1 MAYTFKLPANT
12 PANKKQV
19 EDIFQYLTTRG
30 KSRRNPQSIR
40 WFIANYY
47 MRGIRNFTEIDY
59 ANGSVQVAYQ
69 NEAGNLKF
77 QFEDVVAKY
86 QAQLGRLLSL
96 DLSPSITRRGISLD
110 GMRKASV
117 AQVVLDSAFP
127 EDKVKELALNICP
140 ALLMYG
146 TVGAAL
152 WVDSEDSVGIDVV
165 MPWELLPIP
174 VEISSPTDARGL
186 MRTRIV
192 PTDWIKSLA
201 ITPGG
206 KTKTFKNLDS
216 VRLPVADLPADMGRF
231 DGAARMAS
239 TGGGF
244 FIRNGQAENNYG
256 GMPKK
261 EDEQDT
267 YMDVTQL
274 TEVWLQTSDGYL
286 SEYLGFAG
294 TEKFQQ
300 LFRINHEGS
309 KNPMPIRII
318 RDTIVG
324 GFWGRSYV
332 DMLIPLNN
340 EIEYA
345 LSSVFQGISD
355 FDLYG
360 LQLWPST
367 LGTPPEAQRGQD
379 GIKRIVYEPD
389 YTCPDM
395 KPENIMPAKMTQ
407 PQVAAVKLAM
417 EMMDRLAN
425 QPGELMRGEAPGRV
439 DSSAGLGLLYET
451 SSIPLSPTAKN
462 LANGLSGVYR
472 SMLRILKDMWSD
484 TKVVSISALDDA
496 LAGIVIDAEAGT
508 LSLSQNAI
516 PYPDEV
522 NVGVKSETPISKE
535 QQKAELKEAL
545 KEQRITLDEFNFAV
559 RKKGLD
565 IPVGGEIEWQNFR
578 RAMME
583 NITLFGDGKTV
594 GTADVSE
601 RDMHMIHLKVLEA
614 FMARPEF
621 FLASV
626 EVQDAFTEHW
636 QAHRE
641 GLGML
646 PEGMPTPDE
655 AAEMELGGMG
665 DLGMMG
671 GPGMMGP
678 GGPGEGMPQ

>member
-1 MAYTFKLPANT
+1 MAYTFTLPSDT

-19 EDIFQYLTTRG
+19 EDIFQYLVSKG

-40 WFIANYY
+40 WWIANYY
-47 MRGIRNFTEIDY
+47 MRGIRNFSGIDY
-59 ANGSVQVAYQ
+59 TNGTVQVAYQ
-69 NEAGNLKF
+69 NEEGNLKF
-77 QFEDVVAKY
+77 QFEDVVSKY

-110 GMRKASV
+110 GLRKASV

-140 ALLMYG
+140 SLLMYG

-152 WVDSEDSVGIDVV
+152 WVDSEDSMGIDVI
-165 MPWELLPIP
+165 MPWEILPIP
-174 VEISSPTDARGL
+174 VDIASPTDARGL
-186 MRTRIV
+186 IRTRIV
-192 PTDWIKSLA
+192 PTDWIKSLK
-201 ITPGG
+201 ITPGAG
-206 KTKTFKNLDS
+206 TKTFKNLDS
-216 VRLPVADLPADMGRF
+216 VRLPVADIPPDLAGRF
-231 DGAARMAS
+231 DGQAQMAS

-244 FIRNGQAENNYG
+244 FIRNGEAETTYG

-261 EDEQDT
+261 SEEEDT

-274 TEVWLQTSDGYL
+274 TEVWLQTGDGYL

-294 TEKFQQ
+294 THKFQQ

-395 KPENIMPAKMTQ
+395 KPENVMPAKMTQ
-407 PQVAAVKLAM
+407 PQVQAVKLAM

-425 QPGELMRGEAPGRV
+425 QPADLMRGDAPGRV

-472 SMLRILKDMWSD
+472 SMLRVLKDMWND
-484 TKVVSISALDDA
+484 LKVVSISNLDDS

-522 NVGVKSETPISKE
+522 NVGIKSETPISKE
-535 QQKAELKEAL
+535 QQKAELKESL
-545 KEQRITLDEFNFAV
+545 KEQRITLDEFNIAV
-559 RKKGLD
+559 RKLGLN
-565 IPVGGEIEWQNFR
+565 IEVGGEIEWQNYR
-578 RAMME
+578 RAMLE
-583 NITLFGDGKTV
+583 NIVLFKDGKTP
-594 GTADVSE
+594 GTVDVSE
-601 RDMHMIHLKVLEA
+601 RDMHMVHKKVLDA

-621 FLASV
+621 FAASV
-626 EVQDAFTEHW
+626 EVQDAFEEHW
-636 QAHRE
+636 QEHQIN
-641 GLGML
+641 LGIL
-646 PEGMPTPDE
+646 PEGMLPPDE
-655 AAEMELGGMG
+655 AAEMEMG
-665 DLGMMG
+665 DLGEL
-671 GPGMMGP
+671 GMMGP
-678 GGPGEGMPQ
+678 GGGGLPQ

>member
-1 MAYTFKLPANT
+1 MAYTFTLPKDT
-12 PANKKQV
+12 PGNRKQV
-19 EDIFQYLTTRG
+19 EDIFQYLVAKG

-40 WFIANYY
+40 WWIASYY
-47 MRGIRNFTEIDY
+47 MRGIRNFSGIDY
-59 ANGSVQVAYQ
+59 TNGTVQIAYQ
-69 NEAGNLKF
+69 NEEGNLKF
-77 QFEDVVAKY
+77 QYEDVVAKY

-127 EDKVKELALNICP
+127 EDKVKELALDICP

-152 WVDSEDSVGIDVV
+152 WVDSEESMGIDVV
-165 MPWELLPIP
+165 MPWELISIP
-174 VEISSPTDARGL
+174 VDIASPTDARGI
-186 MRTRIV
+186 MRTRVV
-192 PTDWIKSLA
+192 PTDWIKSLK
-201 ITPGG
+201 ITPGEG
-206 KTKTFKNLDS
+206 TKTFKNLES
-216 VRLPVADLPADMGRF
+216 IRMPVADLPPDVAGRF
-231 DGAARMAS
+231 DGAAQLAS

-244 FIRNGQAENNYG
+244 FIRDGEADTTYG

-261 EDEQDT
+261 RQEKDT

-294 TEKFQQ
+294 TSKFQQ
-300 LFRINHEGS
+300 LFRIDHEGS

-324 GFWGRSYV
+324 GFWGRSFV

-407 PQVAAVKLAM
+407 PQVAAVKLAID
-417 EMMDRLAN
+417 MMDRLAN
-425 QPGELMRGEAPGRV
+425 QPAELMRGDAPGRV

-462 LANGLSGVYR
+462 LALGLSGVYR
-472 SMLRILKDMWSD
+472 SMLRVLKDMWND
-484 TKVVSISALDDA
+484 TKVVSISSLDDA

-522 NVGVKSETPISKE
+522 NTGVKSETPISKE
-535 QQKAELKEAL
+535 QQKAELKEGL
-545 KEQRITLDEFNFAV
+545 DKQRITLDEFNFEV
-559 RKKGLD
+559 RKRGLD
-565 IPVGGEIEWQNFR
+565 IPVGGEVEWQNYR

-594 GTADVSE
+594 GSVDVSE

-621 FLASV
+621 FLAST
-626 EVQDAFTEHW
+626 EVQNAFEEHW
-636 QAHRE
+636 QEHRI
-641 GLGML
+641 GTAIL
-646 PEGMPTPDE
+646 PEGMVPPDE
-655 AAEMELGGMG
+655 AAEMEMGEEGLPGG
-665 DLGMMG
+665 D
-671 GPGMMGP
+671 GMMGP
-678 GGPGEGMPQ
+678 AGPGEGIPQ